1 MVREVVPSVVK
12 LLSARTM
19 VRYEMPRL
27 SKIWCC
33 IRPRWRFATAIART
47 GAGIA
52 FITDAV
58 RRELA
63 VTAVTR
69 KVVVRVGG
77 QCDVRAGALCKH
89 RDGRRR
95 RGELP
100 SGERT
105 VGSVAEHAPRPLLP
119 SKDRD
124 RHEM

>member
-1 MVREVVPSVVK
+1 
-12 LLSARTM
+12 M

-105 VGSVAEHAPRPLLP
+105 VGSVAEHAPRPLPP
-119 SKDRD
+119 SKDRESVID
-124 RHEM
+124 TKCENTKLCL